1 MDRKQHDRYVPLS
14 SSFLAYR
21 EHFASTAGAGAG
33 LIASIVIC
41 PLDAV
46 KTKLQAQRAVHGQLG
61 YQALLVCAC
70 PTSFRLDVTYRS
82 RVHTFCQI
90 SSRLL

>member
-33 LIASIVIC
+33 LVSIIVVC
-41 PLDAV
+41 PLDIV
-46 KTKLQAQRAVHGQLG
+46 KTKLQVQRAVHGQLG
-61 YQALLVCAC
+61 YQGALGLCL
-70 PTSFRLDVTYRS
+70 PDL
-82 RVHTFCQI
+82 I
-90 SSRLL
+90 ST